1 MVFNKMSC
9 PICFDTIVEQYKF
22 RCNHSICKSCFRNMT
37 RKGQTIIHDV
47 SMINY
52 PIIQEFE
59 FKKIQCPLCR
69 QDNLNDY
76 HSAYMNALNKCF
88 PGFVE

>member
-76 HSAYMNALNKCF
+76 HSA
-88 PGFVE
+88 

>member
-1 MVFNKMSC
+1 MDC
-9 PICFDTIVEQYKF
+9 PICFEPITKRFTFNCD
-22 RCNHSICKSCFRNMT
+22 HSICKLCRCNMT
-37 RKGQTIIHDV
+37 TKGQTIIYDI
-47 SMINY
+47 SMVNY

-69 QDNLNDY
+69 RDNLNDS

-88 PGFVE
+88 PGFIEER

>member
-1 MVFNKMSC
+1 MS
-9 PICFDTIVEQYKF
+9 
-22 RCNHSICKSCFRNMT
+22 
-37 RKGQTIIHDV
+37 RKGQTIIYDI
-47 SMINY
+47 SMVHY

-69 QDNLNDY
+69 QDNLNEI
-76 HSAYMNALNKCF
+76 HSAYMKILNRCF